1 MYFEQGAIVRHKFK
15 VDGFEFMREIAREDD
30 HISILVST
38 VNNAYVTKTAVASLS
53 DIETAEEIIKQDVY
67 TFIEEQT
74 DELDKIMAYFSKGW
88 G

>member
-1 MYFEQGAIVRHKFK
+1 MYFEQGAVLHHKFK
-15 VDGFEFMREIAREDD
+15 VDGFEFIREIAREDD
-30 HISILVST
+30 HISILIST
-38 VNNAYVTKTAVASLS
+38 VSNIYVTKTAVASLS

>member
-1 MYFEQGAIVRHKFK
+1 MYFKQGAVVRHKFK

-30 HISILVST
+30 HISILILT
-38 VNNAYVTKTAVASLS
+38 VNNVYVTETAVASLS

-74 DELDKIMAYFSKGW
+74 DELDKIMSYFSKGW
-88 G
+88 N

>member
-1 MYFEQGAIVRHKFK
+1 MYFEKGTVVRHKFK
-15 VDGFEFMREIAREDD
+15 VDGFEFMREIAREDN

-38 VNNAYVTKTAVASLS
+38 VNNVYVTKTTVAALS

>member
-1 MYFEQGAIVRHKFK
+1 MYFEQDTVVRHKFK

-38 VNNAYVTKTAVASLS
+38 VNNVYVTKTAVASLS

>member
-1 MYFEQGAIVRHKFK
+1 MYFEQGAVVCHKFK
-15 VDGFEFMREIAREDD
+15 VNGFEFMREIAREDD

-38 VNNAYVTKTAVASLS
+38 VNNVYVTKTAVSSLS
-53 DIETAEEIIKQDVY
+53 DIEIAEEIIKQDVY